1 MYYPRITLFFVFNC
15 AVSKCCIEQVF
26 ERCLG
31 EVVDETECFVVVVM
45 VGGRKEETV
54 IRR

>member
-1 MYYPRITLFFVFNC
+1 MLYQEITLIFVFNC
-15 AVSKCCIEQVF
+15 AVSECCVEKVF

>member
-1 MYYPRITLFFVFNC
+1 MPE
-15 AVSKCCIEQVF
+15 CCVEQVF

-31 EVVDETECFVVVVM
+31 EVVDETECFVDVVM
-45 VGGRKEETV
+45 GRRKEETV